1 MHYVLNCVNL
11 YSLLS
16 IHIVFLFI
24 NNVCYSMDNIEY
36 VNSMGFLNLTEE
48 QLEEYPISALE
59 GDSLKASFLFDY
71 YSLHNDDYE
80 EGIYFERK

>member
-1 MHYVLNCVNL
+1 M
-11 YSLLS
+11 
-16 IHIVFLFI
+16 
-24 NNVCYSMDNIEY
+24 Y
-36 VNSMGFLNLTEE
+36 VNSMGFLNLTEK